1 MTLSHK
7 CRQCVLVLA
16 ALQCHCERWRNGKGL
31 HRQRWRNAAVW
42 QTLAKVVS
50 FQLQASLETLE
61 TTTLNEN
68 IRSYIPGISGYT
80 GSATL
85 LYYKDD
91 SNNINTTDLL
101 NKLYKTGTTGVSSSD
116 TVELTFRWVD
126 GTDNNDIKL
135 TAYITSASIGAATG
149 TLLGQRSVS
158 KALVRSL
165 RSRSHERLLR
175 DFRRS

>member
-1 MTLSHK
+1 MAKVYTGRDGVMQL
-7 CRQCVLVLA
+7 
-16 ALQCHCERWRNGKGL
+16 GGT
-31 HRQRWRNAAVW
+31 
-42 QTLAKVVS
+42 TLAKVVNFS
-50 FQLQASLETLE
+50 LSANLETLE

-68 IRSYIPGISGYT
+68 IRSYTPGILGYS

-91 SNNINTTDLL
+91 NDDINTTDLL

-135 TAYITSASIGAATG
+135 TAYITSANIGASTG
-149 TLLGQRSVS
+149 EIVRAEIAFQGTG
-158 KALVRSL
+158 ALSTVTIS
-165 RSRSHERLLR
+165 
-175 DFRRS
+175 